1 MIIHVPVSLV
11 GSPGWYYVLGTNIMP
26 TQIATNQGKIQ
37 SICNLC
43 KIRSVLDMND
53 CEYVCYVCSKK

>member
-11 GSPGWYYVLGTNIMP
+11 GSPGWYYVLGANIMP

-37 SICNLC
+37 SNI
-43 KIRSVLDMND
+43 DMERHQASLN
-53 CEYVCYVCSKK
+53 YLN